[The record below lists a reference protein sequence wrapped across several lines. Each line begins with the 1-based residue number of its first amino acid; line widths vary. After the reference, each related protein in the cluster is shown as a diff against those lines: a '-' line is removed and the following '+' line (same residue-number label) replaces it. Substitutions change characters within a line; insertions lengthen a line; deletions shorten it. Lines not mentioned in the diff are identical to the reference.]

1 VYAAPYSTRGWLSG
15 TIPSGDEEI
24 ILDASIPDPPLLIAG
39 MLNEKLESEG
49 IEISGDPSTVRLEAE
64 NSSDNIKV
72 ITETVSPL
80 LTFIIDILNKESVN
94 LYAEHLVKELGKR
107 YENSGTTVAGI
118 SVIKDFIA
126 AAGVDTAGLFIEDGS
141 GLSPRNG
148 LNSEALVKLLLY
160 MKVNARHFPEFYS
173 SLPDAGKSGTLS
185 QYFTDPVFESNLRAK
200 SGSMTRVRCYAG
212 YFTSNSG
219 RHLVFS
225 ILINNFQGES
235 GYVITSIE
243 EILKEMI
250 LYY

>member
-1 VYAAPYSTRGWLSG
+1 
-15 TIPSGDEEI
+15 
-24 ILDASIPDPPLLIAG
+24 
-39 MLNEKLESEG
+39 
-49 IEISGDPSTVRLEAE
+49 
-64 NSSDNIKV
+64 
-72 ITETVSPL
+72 
-80 LTFIIDILNKESVN
+80 
-94 LYAEHLVKELGKR
+94 
-107 YENSGTTVAGI
+107 
-118 SVIKDFIA
+118 
-126 AAGVDTAGLFIEDGS
+126 
-141 GLSPRNG
+141 
-148 LNSEALVKLLLY
+148 